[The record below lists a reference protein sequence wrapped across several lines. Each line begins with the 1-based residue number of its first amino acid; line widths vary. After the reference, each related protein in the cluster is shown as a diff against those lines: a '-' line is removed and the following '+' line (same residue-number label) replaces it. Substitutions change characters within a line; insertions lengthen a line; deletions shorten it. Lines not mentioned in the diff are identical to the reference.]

1 MKKTVLILSV
11 IAFFISSCKKE
22 DSKII
27 DVKQTE
33 SENSINPNTLKVE
46 LDIVIEKDDELIL
59 FWKDASIS
67 YFDAENTIYAGI
79 KGSVNAQKIVFEFEN
94 GIVPNDIRIDISS
107 KKEQLPIKLNS
118 IKISQQN
125 RVFVVSKD
133 NFLKYFKTNDFVMF
147 NSETGTISFDDK
159 GDMHD
164 PFFTTNVVFGPEFE
178 KVQNTIF

>member
-1 MKKTVLILSV
+1 MKQNILVLAVLMV
-11 IAFFISSCKKE
+11 FLVSCKNDGSKE
-22 DSKII
+22 
-27 DVKQTE
+27 TE
-33 SENSINPNTLKVE
+33 NQKTTPEITVNPNTLKVE

-79 KGSVNAQKIVFEFEN
+79 KGNANSQKVTFEFEE
-94 GIVPNDIRIDISS
+94 GIIPNDIRIDVSS

-118 IKISQQN
+118 IKISQQD
-125 RVFVVSKD
+125 RVFVVDKY
-133 NFLKYFKTNDFVMF
+133 NFEKFFKANDFVKF
-147 NSETGTISFDDK
+147 DSETGIISFEDK
-159 GDMHD
+159 DNMHD